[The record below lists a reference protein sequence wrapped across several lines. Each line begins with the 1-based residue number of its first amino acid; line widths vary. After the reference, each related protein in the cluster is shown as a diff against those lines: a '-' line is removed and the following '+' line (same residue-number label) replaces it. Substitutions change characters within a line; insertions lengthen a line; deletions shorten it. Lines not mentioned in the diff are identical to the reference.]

1 MTGSTMQHPTAG
13 PGRGSAGRTGSGRTA
28 GRAVS
33 AVIGKAVND
42 RLALA
47 FLVGVLMLALGVL
60 VGALWPPLQETFA
73 NLALPEAFSS
83 ILGGATL
90 TTPLGWTNAE
100 LVSVVAPAGAIVVG
114 VISGARAT
122 AGEEE
127 DKTLGMLLATPV
139 DRIPFLLAKTVAMI
153 VHVLTVALLLVA
165 GLAVA
170 NPLGDLGITTWG
182 MLGAGLHTAALGIL
196 FGVIAVIVG
205 SASGSRRL
213 TNAVAGGLATLAF
226 AMNSFLPL
234 SDSLAGLAKLS
245 PWYYFNSGDPLA
257 NGADPGQLLVLGAAA
272 LVILALGLGVF
283 NRRDL
288 RG

>member
-1 MTGSTMQHPTAG
+1 
-13 PGRGSAGRTGSGRTA
+13 
-28 GRAVS
+28 V
-33 AVIGKAVND
+33 VIGKAVSD

-47 FLVGVLMLALGVL
+47 VLVGMLMLVLGVM

-73 NLALPEAFSS
+73 NLSLPEAFSS
-83 ILGGATL
+83 FLGGATL
-90 TTPLGWTNAE
+90 ATPLGWTNAE

-127 DKTLGMLLATPV
+127 DKTLGVLLATPV

-170 NPLGDLGITTWG
+170 TPLGDLGISASG

-257 NGADPGQLLVLGAAA
+257 NGPNLGQLLVLGAAA
-272 LVILALGLGVF
+272 LVILALGPGVF

>member
-1 MTGSTMQHPTAG
+1 
-13 PGRGSAGRTGSGRTA
+13 
-28 GRAVS
+28 
-33 AVIGKAVND
+33 
-42 RLALA
+42 
-47 FLVGVLMLALGVL
+47 
-60 VGALWPPLQETFA
+60 
-73 NLALPEAFSS
+73 
-83 ILGGATL
+83 
-90 TTPLGWTNAE
+90 
-100 LVSVVAPAGAIVVG
+100 
-114 VISGARAT
+114 
-122 AGEEE
+122 
-127 DKTLGMLLATPV
+127 
-139 DRIPFLLAKTVAMI
+139 
-153 VHVLTVALLLVA
+153 
-165 GLAVA
+165 VA

-182 MLGAGLHTAALGIL
+182 MLGAGLHTAGLGIL

-257 NGADPGQLLVLGAAA
+257 NGPNLGQLLVLGAAA
-272 LVILALGLGVF
+272 LVILALGPGVF

>member
-1 MTGSTMQHPTAG
+1 
-13 PGRGSAGRTGSGRTA
+13 
-28 GRAVS
+28 V
-33 AVIGKAVND
+33 VIGKAVSD

-47 FLVGVLMLALGVL
+47 VLVGMLMLVLGVM

-73 NLALPEAFSS
+73 NLSLPEAFSS
-83 ILGGATL
+83 FLGGATL
-90 TTPLGWTNAE
+90 ATPLGWTNAE

-127 DKTLGMLLATPV
+127 DKTLGVLLATPV

-153 VHVLTVALLLVA
+153 VHVLTVSLLLVA
-165 GLAVA
+165 GLAAA
-170 NPLGDLGITTWG
+170 NPIGDLGISASG

-257 NGADPGQLLVLGAAA
+257 NGPNLGQLLVLGAAA
-272 LVILALGLGVF
+272 LVILALGPGVF